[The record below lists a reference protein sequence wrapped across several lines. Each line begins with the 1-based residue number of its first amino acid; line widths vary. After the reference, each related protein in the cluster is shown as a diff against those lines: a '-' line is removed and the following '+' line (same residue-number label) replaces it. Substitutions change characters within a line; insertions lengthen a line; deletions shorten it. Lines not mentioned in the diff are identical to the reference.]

1 MGEDTQTDGTNLI
14 KDAIRALHACTPP
27 RDDVPQGDARIREHG
42 GVSEHHLSPDCVAHV
57 DALIEGVVRNMA
69 EQAAARLQPVRSE
82 SRNIRK
88 VSSVDIAKAY
98 TQSPTSSPTPT
109 RSYGQY

>member
-1 MGEDTQTDGTNLI
+1 MGEDMQTDDTNVI
-14 KDAIRALHACTPP
+14 KDAIRALHARTPS

-57 DALIEGVVRNMA
+57 DSLIEGVARNMA

-82 SRNIRK
+82 SRRFLTAD
-88 VSSVDIAKAY
+88 VACAY
-98 TQSPTSSPTPT
+98 TQSPATT
-109 RSYGQY
+109 RSYG